1 MNESLRNTEDKK
13 KKICLESFLGIEDE
27 EKRGNQIGEKSR
39 VERMRR

>member
-1 MNESLRNTEDKK
+1 MRVSGTQKIKK
-13 KKICLESFLGIEDE
+13 KKFCLESFLGIEDE